1 MHDSVTKRVH
11 GSCFNHAPTTTK
23 WMQAVMTAYLS
34 LVQLWEEVVLLSL
47 VRVLILAIDVAASV
61 DTALQTL
68 LLLRMF

>member
-1 MHDSVTKRVH
+1 
-11 GSCFNHAPTTTK
+11 
-23 WMQAVMTAYLS
+23 MQAVMTAYLS